1 MKPKKPQGKP
11 SSKTTRPSR
20 RKTEGTGRP
29 RDVGPWS
36 AASPAVSIE
45 RDATNRVVMVR
56 HPTNP
61 FRPEHVPGLPPDVDW
76 EKPAGKELRTIAH
89 AYIQS
94 VSKTYKILPEN
105 WLAGLGANERNDS
118 HPVRWLPLQPE
129 GRRTP
134 PCVHWRDRYAS
145 AGSQE
150 PNEHIDRTAAL
161 LAGFVVEEKGV
172 VIPLLGG
179 QGISVIAHLDRINGK
194 RAKVRITGMF
204 NTLPQASQDTTGLL
218 TDLLKRLVTWQRI
231 RKDFADDAMREFG
244 LDAGILS
251 IAEAGIRIP
260 QELFEKREPKRNQE
274 KRKTYFD
281 YLAKTTVLPGAGSAA
296 RSEEVALA
304 LVGRI
309 WDWPSPH
316 GKNYTFAP
324 AMKRPLS
331 AHATTT
337 KAGVYRR
344 DPFSSV
350 GPDAYRRLRPNRSGL
365 QLDTVKEDV
374 EFPEFRTSPGP
385 VALEMKDQGGR
396 LLFRVTRSPFVDR
409 IDESYWM
416 DTQSLEVKLKNGAPR
431 IDAGVRTNEFAAINA
446 YLRARDFFERLV
458 GYGFPPHE
466 YFKSVELPLL
476 VRYRAGINP
485 GATNGW
491 TTNAQVRFRPKPQLD
506 DIQPA
511 VVNPGGLEVR
521 FALGDL
527 DSSADSPLRP
537 PETPRTPLGIASDPR
552 WSWHE
557 FCHVLLAAAT
567 GELEFPFA
575 HSAGDAIAAILC
587 DPQSELAPYP
597 EWRHAT
603 FPWVEEP
610 RRHDRDPARGWS
622 WSGSLYQHEKFFAE
636 PLSDRRGYWA
646 EQILST
652 TLFRLYRAVGGDT
665 ERVTGVPDR
674 PARQAAADYVVYLI
688 MQALRLPGPASVV
701 SLQTPEQFLFALQA
715 ADLGTSAIPSG
726 IVAYPGGSV
735 HKVVQWAFERQGLYA
750 PDLDG
755 PFDTDKDGIYLE
767 DWRDKRDGTYTPI
780 SFLPNSQGNIGWH
793 APPGA
798 VWVRRIADGMAPH
811 QDPVKNQENFV
822 YVNVRNKRK
831 KSAAAVHVD
840 VWVAALEAGK
850 VPPFRDKVAN
860 GKEKWTHLGTRT
872 VNVPKAAG
880 KTNHGKKKVGSFKWS
895 DPAAGDYALLVSA
908 SWAGDRSNL
917 DPTGGAPCATS
928 TAPLGLERVVAC
940 DDNLG
945 LRVVR
950 VS

>member
-309 WDWPSPH
+309 
-316 GKNYTFAP
+316 
-324 AMKRPLS
+324 
-331 AHATTT
+331 
-337 KAGVYRR
+337 
-344 DPFSSV
+344 
-350 GPDAYRRLRPNRSGL
+350 
-365 QLDTVKEDV
+365 
-374 EFPEFRTSPGP
+374 
-385 VALEMKDQGGR
+385 
-396 LLFRVTRSPFVDR
+396 
-409 IDESYWM
+409 
-416 DTQSLEVKLKNGAPR
+416 
-431 IDAGVRTNEFAAINA
+431 
-446 YLRARDFFERLV
+446 
-458 GYGFPPHE
+458 
-466 YFKSVELPLL
+466 
-476 VRYRAGINP
+476 
-485 GATNGW
+485 
-491 TTNAQVRFRPKPQLD
+491 
-506 DIQPA
+506 
-511 VVNPGGLEVR
+511 
-521 FALGDL
+521 
-527 DSSADSPLRP
+527 
-537 PETPRTPLGIASDPR
+537 
-552 WSWHE
+552 
-557 FCHVLLAAAT
+557 C
-567 GELEFPFA
+567 
-575 HSAGDAIAAILC
+575 
-587 DPQSELAPYP
+587 
-597 EWRHAT
+597 
-603 FPWVEEP
+603 
-610 RRHDRDPARGWS
+610 
-622 WSGSLYQHEKFFAE
+622 
-636 PLSDRRGYWA
+636 
-646 EQILST
+646 
-652 TLFRLYRAVGGDT
+652 
-665 ERVTGVPDR
+665 
-674 PARQAAADYVVYLI
+674 
-688 MQALRLPGPASVV
+688 
-701 SLQTPEQFLFALQA
+701 
-715 ADLGTSAIPSG
+715 
-726 IVAYPGGSV
+726 
-735 HKVVQWAFERQGLYA
+735 
-750 PDLDG
+750 
-755 PFDTDKDGIYLE
+755 
-767 DWRDKRDGTYTPI
+767 
-780 SFLPNSQGNIGWH
+780 
-793 APPGA
+793 
-798 VWVRRIADGMAPH
+798 
-811 QDPVKNQENFV
+811 
-822 YVNVRNKRK
+822 
-831 KSAAAVHVD
+831 
-840 VWVAALEAGK
+840 
-850 VPPFRDKVAN
+850 
-860 GKEKWTHLGTRT
+860 
-872 VNVPKAAG
+872 
-880 KTNHGKKKVGSFKWS
+880 
-895 DPAAGDYALLVSA
+895 
-908 SWAGDRSNL
+908 
-917 DPTGGAPCATS
+917 
-928 TAPLGLERVVAC
+928 
-940 DDNLG
+940 
-945 LRVVR
+945 
-950 VS
+950 